1 MGKDDIMGSKI
12 NGLKTAWVVD
22 SSEYFRRFESEYIAK
37 ATKHCEVEP
46 VRIGNALER
55 FKRGV
60 YPDVLV
66 IDILQPHID
75 GVLLVN
81 KLKEERPEMDII
93 ICSAE
98 ARNESSRLV
107 GMTLIS
113 KPIVSMSGFME
124 TVRGVVENV

>member
-1 MGKDDIMGSKI
+1 MGKDDIMGSKV

-37 ATKHCEVEP
+37 ATKYCDVEA

-55 FKRGV
+55 FERGI

-66 IDILQPHID
+66 IDILQPFID
-75 GVLLVN
+75 GVTLVN
-81 KLKEERPEMDII
+81 RLKEDRPEMDII

-98 ARNESSRLV
+98 ARKQSNRLI

-113 KPIVSMSGFME
+113 KPIVSLPIFME
-124 TVRGVVENV
+124 TIRGVVENV

>member
-1 MGKDDIMGSKI
+1 MG
-12 NGLKTAWVVD
+12 WVVD

-37 ATKHCEVEP
+37 ATRSCEVEP

-55 FKRGV
+55 FEKGV

-81 KLKEERPEMDII
+81 RLKQERPEMDII

-98 ARNESSRLV
+98 ARKESSRLI

>member
-37 ATKHCEVEP
+37 ATKYCDVEA

-55 FKRGV
+55 FAKGI

-66 IDILQPHID
+66 IDILQPFID
-75 GVLLVN
+75 GISLVN
-81 KLKEERPEMDII
+81 KLKEDRPEMDII

-98 ARNESSRLV
+98 ARKQSNRLI

-113 KPIVSMSGFME
+113 KPIVSMTGFME

>member
-37 ATKHCEVEP
+37 ATKYCDVEP
-46 VRIGNALER
+46 IRIGNAMER
-55 FKRGV
+55 FERGL

-81 KLKEERPEMDII
+81 KLKEERPEMDIV

-98 ARNESSRLV
+98 ARKESSRLI

-113 KPIVSMSGFME
+113 KPIVSMTVFME
-124 TVRGVVENV
+124 TIRGVVENV